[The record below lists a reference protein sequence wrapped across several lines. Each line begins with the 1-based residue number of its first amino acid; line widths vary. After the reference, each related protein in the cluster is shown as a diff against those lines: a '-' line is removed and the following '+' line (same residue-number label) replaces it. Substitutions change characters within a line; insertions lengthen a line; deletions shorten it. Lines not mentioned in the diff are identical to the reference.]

1 MNTVFTKAKMYVAA
15 VGTTL
20 TAVTTA
26 LAVVSVA
33 IGDDAVSIEEISGI
47 TTALLTM
54 GLTVWGVWRV
64 PNQPIPE
71 PTQSSA
77 RRI

>member
-1 MNTVFTKAKMYVAA
+1 MNTVFSKAKMYVAA

-33 IGDDAVSIEEISGI
+33 IGDDAVSMEEVSSIV
-47 TTALLTM
+47 TALLTM
-54 GLTVWGVWRV
+54 GLTVWGVWKV
-64 PNQPIPE
+64 PNRPIPE
-71 PTQSSA
+71 PTQTSA
-77 RRI
+77 RRF